1 MDNNN
6 AIYMKKTL
14 KTFAAALMAIAAVA
28 CASPEKMAKMA
39 DAVKVSCNPSV
50 LEVVNDQIFATVTV
64 DCPKDYFNP
73 KVIMEVTPVIVY
85 EGGEA
90 AMKPFKYQG
99 DKVKDNYKVI
109 SSQGQKVTEQLK
121 FDYVEGME
129 KCFLELRG
137 RVIAGNKSI
146 ALPSKKVADGANT
159 TYMLVKRQGDVSF
172 KPDAYKDILTST
184 AEGQIKY
191 LVNSS
196 EVRNSELRGDSVKE
210 FLSALEA
217 IEKDERAT
225 ITGTEIVAYASPEG
239 DEGRNNKLSGDRS
252 ASGKKAWDKVTKG
265 FETADP
271 SVRSVGEDWEGFQQ
285 LVAESDIEDKDLILR
300 VLSMYSDPA
309 VRENEIKNMSQVY
322 TALKGE
328 VLPELRRARLIAN
341 VEYKNYTNEELL
353 ELLEQNADILD
364 EEALL
369 RAASVVKDNAKKE
382 NIYKKAVDRYGSDRA
397 QYNLAVTY
405 LSEGK
410 DALADQALAKV
421 KANDADVLNAKGVV
435 ALRNNDLDTAESLF
449 RKATG
454 NADAK
459 ANLGI
464 VQILTGRYEEAAETL
479 KDKKGCCNNT
489 VLAYILTDQLDKAA
503 AAVHCKDTRV
513 QYLKAVIAA
522 RQGDAQGVKD
532 NLANAFASD
541 EWKERAAKDVEFAGY
556 EF

>member
-1 MDNNN
+1 MNK
-6 AIYMKKTL
+6 AFKTL
-14 KTFAAALMAIAAVA
+14 AAALMAVAAVA

-39 DAVKVSCNPSV
+39 DSVKVTCNPSV
-50 LEVVNDQIFATVTV
+50 LEVVNDQILATVTV

-99 DKVKDNYKVI
+99 EKVKDNYRVV
-109 SSQGQKVTEQLK
+109 SSQGQTITEQLK

-129 KCFLELRG
+129 KCFLELRA
-137 RVIAGNKSI
+137 RVLAGKKEI

-172 KPDAYKDILTST
+172 KKDAYQDIISST

-196 EVRNSELRGDSVKE
+196 QVRNSELKGDSVKD
-210 FLSALEA
+210 FLAALES

-239 DEGRNNKLSGDRS
+239 SEDHNNKLSGDRS
-252 ASGKKAWDKVTKG
+252 ATATKAWDKVTKG
-265 FETADP
+265 YETLDP

-285 LVAESDIEDKDLILR
+285 LVAESNIEDKDLILR

-341 VEYKNYTNEELL
+341 VEYKNYTNDELL

-369 RAASVVKDNAKKE
+369 RAASVVNDFAKME
-382 NIYKKAVDRYGSDRA
+382 NIYKKAVERYGSDRA
-397 QYNLAVTY
+397 QYNLAATY
-405 LSEGK
+405 LAEGK
-410 DALADQALAKV
+410 DALAEQALAKV
-421 KANDADVLNAKGVV
+421 KANDADVLNAKGVL

-449 RKATG
+449 RKAAG
-454 NADAK
+454 SEEAK
-459 ANLGI
+459 ANLGV

-489 VLAYILTDQLDKAA
+489 VLAYILTDQLDKAS
-503 AAVHCKDTRV
+503 AAVHCKDPRV
-513 QYLKAVIAA
+513 QYLKAIIAA

-532 NLANAFASD
+532 NLANAFAND
-541 EWKERAAKDVEFAGY
+541 EFKARAARDVEFAGY

>member
-1 MDNNN
+1 MNKIVKFF
-6 AIYMKKTL
+6 AVCAL
-14 KTFAAALMAIAAVA
+14 VAAAAS
-28 CASPEKMAKMA
+28 CASPEKMAKQA
-39 DAVKVSCNPSV
+39 DAVKISCNPAV
-50 LEVVNDQIFATVTV
+50 LEVVAGQIFATVTA

-73 KVIMEVTPVIVY
+73 KVILEVTPVIVY

-99 DKVKDNYKVI
+99 EKVKDNYKVI
-109 SSQGQKVTEQLK
+109 SSQGQRVTEQLK

-129 KCFLELRG
+129 KCFLELRA
-137 RVIAGNKSI
+137 RVLAGGKSI
-146 ALPSKKVADGANT
+146 ALPTRKVADGANT
-159 TYMLVKRQGDVSF
+159 TYMLVKRQGDLSF
-172 KPDAYKDILTST
+172 KEDNYKDIITSST
-184 AEGQIKY
+184 EGQIKY

-196 EVRNSELRGDSVKE
+196 EVRSSELKGSSVKD
-210 FLSALEA
+210 FQAALDA
-217 IEKDERAT
+217 IARDERAT

-239 DEGRNNKLSGDRS
+239 AEDRNNKLSGDRS
-252 ASGKKAWDKVTKG
+252 ASASKAWDQVTRG
-265 FETADP
+265 LETLDP
-271 SVRSVGEDWEGFQQ
+271 SVRSAGEDWEGFQQ
-285 LVAESDIEDKDLILR
+285 LVAESDIEDKELILR

-309 VRENEIKNMSQVY
+309 VRENEIRNMSQVY

-341 VEYKNYTNEELL
+341 VEYQNYTNEELL

-369 RAASVVKDNAKKE
+369 RAASVVNDFDKKE
-382 NIYKKAVDRYGSDRA
+382 SIYKKAVERYGSDRA

-405 LSEGK
+405 LAQGK
-410 DALADQALAKV
+410 DSQGEQALAKV
-421 KANDADVLNAKGVV
+421 KASDADVLNAKGVI
-435 ALRNNDLDTAESLF
+435 ALRNEDLDTAETYF
-449 RKATG
+449 RQAA
-454 NADAK
+454 NADGK

-479 KDKKGCCNNT
+479 KDKQGCCNNT

-503 AAVHCKDTRV
+503 EAVHCKDTRV
-513 QYLKAVIAA
+513 QYLKAIICA

-532 NLANAFASD
+532 NLANAFASQA
-541 EWKERAAKDVEFAGY
+541 WKDRAARDIEFAGY